1 MGEAEARRARG
12 FERALPESAK
22 AWGRRAEPRPG
33 EGPRKIGQV
42 LERSAR
48 GHEKADQGRGKAAE
62 KAGAKGRE
70 KAAEQAA
77 EKAGREKAAREKAAR
92 EKAAREKAAREK
104 AEEGR
109 ERGREKAEAARAR
122 SGR

>member
-70 KAAEQAA
+70 KAAEKAA
-77 EKAGREKAAREKAAR
+77 EKAGREKAAR